1 MSRDRAA
8 ARARLCLK
16 ARPTPRQLAD
26 RLRPVDGARADG
38 LELYLDAA
46 DLADDAAL
54 DAVVRTVEAADLPP
68 GFALLAEGPV
78 GSLDGAF
85 FDVAR
90 GSAAD
95 RLVVDRLAALVP
107 RLGLRAVNIHA
118 IAPSP
123 DPARLGPEQRR
134 AALAAAVP
142 FLAHFVEVTRA
153 AGAVPTVE
161 NMPPVLRMR
170 VGGWYFSPLGMA
182 SADLRWLVERV
193 PGLAILAD
201 TSHAGLYLNAR
212 ARALQPPDQPE
223 SWQAPLFAYLRQ
235 LPDEPADL
243 VGYCAALGPCLI
255 NAQISNAAGLLG
267 EGLPYAEGE
276 FELDPVIAWLGA
288 RTQHIVTETLE
299 PDHDDARYMRDALR
313 RLRLALA

>member
-1 MSRDRAA
+1 MDRPSP
-8 ARARLCLK
+8 RLCLK
-16 ARPTPRQLAD
+16 ARPTPAQLAD
-26 RLRPVDGARADG
+26 RLRPVNGARADG

-85 FDVAR
+85 FDVTR

-95 RLVVDRLAALVP
+95 RLVVDRLAALVA

-118 IAPSP
+118 IAPGP
-123 DPARLGPEQRR
+123 DPARLSLDHRR

-142 FLAHFVEVTRA
+142 FLAHFAEVTRA

-182 SADLRWLVERV
+182 SADLRWLAERV
-193 PGLAILAD
+193 SGLGILAD

-212 ARALQPPDQPE
+212 ARALQPPEDP
-223 SWQAPLFAYLRQ
+223 WQAPLFAYLRQ

-243 VGYCAALGPCLI
+243 VGYCAALGPCLV
-255 NAQISNAAGLLG
+255 NAQVSNAAGLLG

-288 RTQHIVTETLE
+288 HAEHIVSETLE
-299 PDHDDARYMRDALR
+299 PDPDDARYMRDALR
-313 RLRLALA
+313 RMRLVLA